1 MVFEEFQIYR
11 AIDQSDKLIVGVVQ
25 PARNDDV
32 PGSRSAILKR
42 CAYEYLECRIGSER
56 LKIVPVGNIDPRDRP
71 DPRGADDIAVK
82 INQPDEVNLRK
93 TDDLFIQKLMGFGG
107 AHSELELILA
117 DDAFGRDM
125 L

>member
-1 MVFEEFQIYR
+1 
-11 AIDQSDKLIVGVVQ
+11 
-25 PARNDDV
+25 
-32 PGSRSAILKR
+32 
-42 CAYEYLECRIGSER
+42 
-56 LKIVPVGNIDPRDRP
+56 
-71 DPRGADDIAVK
+71 
-82 INQPDEVNLRK
+82 LRK